1 MRHKVGMSYMC
12 ESNPP
17 SGITLGQMMVPD
29 PECLVE
35 DDSLTEAIRKIEK
48 FGYDQFPI
56 VDNEESRRVVG
67 VLTSR
72 YLAVIGAGTL
82 ARQAPLV
89 TVRNVK
95 EPVQA
100 RMLTR
105 EGEALTAELIEYFR
119 TNDFVLVVE
128 DGNRLLGIVQLWDV
142 AKELWNARTS

>member
-1 MRHKVGMSYMC
+1 MTFSG
-12 ESNPP
+12 P
-17 SGITLGQMMVPD
+17 SLTLGQMMISGQ
-29 PECLVE
+29 ELEWLSE
-35 DDSLTEAIRKIEK
+35 DDSLREAIRKIEE

-82 ARQAPLV
+82 AQQAPLV

-95 EPVQA
+95 EAVKA
-100 RMLTR
+100 EMLCT
-105 EGEALTAELIEYFR
+105 EGDVLSAELIEYFR

-128 DGNRLLGIVQLWDV
+128 DGNRLVGIVQLWDI
-142 AKELWNARTS
+142 AAELWNAHTSHDS